1 MFHQN
6 NQCFVSHVVFGQ
18 TAIVMVSN
26 IILLLGGSLCVN
38 LSHNVSNKVL
48 FMGIK
53 CWKKLKN
60 FSPYYYLNFSYT
72 PI

>member
-18 TAIVMVSN
+18 IAIFINFVMVLN

-38 LSHNVSNKVL
+38 LFHNVSKKVL
-48 FMGIK
+48 FGGIM
-53 CWKKLKN
+53 
-60 FSPYYYLNFSYT
+60 
-72 PI
+72 